1 MVVRANNVAKYY
13 GAELIVHGVSFS
25 INQGESVALVG
36 ANGAGKST
44 LLKMIAG
51 EEHPDEGEISLARG
65 ARLAYLAQDPS
76 FPHEHTLWQEMEA
89 ALAHL
94 AQWREELRLL
104 EQHISDTS
112 NPQWERWMQQYGEL
126 STRFEHA
133 GGYQVDQRIE
143 YTLSHLGFSPQQYQ
157 EPVRQLSG
165 GQKTRAALA
174 AVLLSNPDVLLLD
187 EPTNH
192 LDLQSL
198 EWLDSFLASW
208 RGTLLVISHDRYF
221 LERATTRTFE
231 IASGRL
237 SDYPASYSGYL
248 RLRAERQERLQK
260 EYEAQQ
266 EYIARTEEFIR
277 RYKAGQRSKEASG
290 REKRLNRLKANHLIE
305 RPQEQKQ
312 LHLSL
317 ESEARSG
324 ERVLSLRNL
333 AVGYP
338 QPGAAPRVLIRAEK
352 LAIERGERVALLGP
366 NGSGKT
372 TLLQT
377 LVGHLP
383 PLQGEAQPG
392 HNVVVGYYA
401 QGHDTLDMDATVLE
415 EILEANPR
423 IGAEQARNLLGQFL
437 FRGDDVFKQVRDL
450 SGGERNRLALAQLTL
465 HTGNL
470 LIMDEPT
477 NHLDMNA
484 REALESVLRNYNGS
498 ILFVSHDRSFID
510 TLADKLW
517 IVEGDRLVEYIGSY
531 SGYRQHL
538 ARQQEAANTKPADAT
553 GERESQRKTGGEKRG
568 SSPSSASPTLSEDRQ
583 RKKRVARLEKEVEQI
598 EAEMS
603 QVSAALEAASK
614 AQDVAQITELG
625 SRYASLEQQ
634 LEERYQHWAD
644 LAE

>member
-1 MVVRANNVAKYY
+1 MTVIRANNVAKYY

-51 EEHPDEGEISLARG
+51 DVPPDEGEISLTRG
-65 ARLAYLAQDPS
+65 TRLAYLAQDPS

-94 AQWREELRLL
+94 AQWREELRIL

-112 NPQWERWMQQYGEL
+112 NPQWERWMQQYGDL

-157 EPVRQLSG
+157 EPIRQLSG

-174 AVLLSNPDVLLLD
+174 AVLLSSPDVLLLD

-198 EWLDSFLASW
+198 EWLDSFLSSW
-208 RGTLLVISHDRYF
+208 SGTLLVISHDRYF

-231 IASGRL
+231 IANNRL
-237 SDYPASYSGYL
+237 FDYPASYSGYL
-248 RLRAERQERLQK
+248 QLRAERQERLQK

-290 REKRLNRLKANHLIE
+290 REKRLNRLKENHLIE

-317 ESEARSG
+317 ENQARSG

-338 QPGAAPRVLIRAEK
+338 QPGASPRLLLRTEK

-377 LVGHLP
+377 LVGHVS
-383 PLQGEAQPG
+383 PLQGEILFG

-401 QGHDTLDMDATVLE
+401 QGHDTLNMDATVLE

-423 IGAEQARNLLGQFL
+423 IGAEQARNLLGRFL
-437 FRGDDVFKQVRDL
+437 FRGDDVFKQVCDL

-465 HTGNL
+465 HAGNL

-477 NHLDMNA
+477 NHLDMNT
-484 REALESVLRNYNGS
+484 REVLESVLRSYNGS

-510 TLADKLW
+510 ALADKLW
-517 IVEGDRLVEYIGSY
+517 VVEGDRLVEYIGSY
-531 SGYRQHL
+531 SSYRQHL
-538 ARQQEAANTKPADAT
+538 ARQQENKKQTNTT
-553 GERESQRKTGGEKRG
+553 GDESQRKTGGEKRI
-568 SSPSSASPTLSEDRQ
+568 SAPSAPSARDRQ
-583 RKKRVARLEKEVEQI
+583 RKKHVARLEKEVEQI

-614 AQDVAQITELG
+614 AQDVEQITELG
-625 SRYASLEQQ
+625 SRYVSLEQQ
-634 LEERYQHWAD
+634 LEERYQHWAE
-644 LAE
+644 LVE